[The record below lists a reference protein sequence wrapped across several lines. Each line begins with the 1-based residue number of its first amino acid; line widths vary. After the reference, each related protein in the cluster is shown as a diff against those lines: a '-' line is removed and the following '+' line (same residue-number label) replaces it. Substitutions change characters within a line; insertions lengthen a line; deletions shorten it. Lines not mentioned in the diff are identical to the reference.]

1 MLNVA
6 FCDDDLYFL
15 NNIEKKAKSIF
26 ETLKVKTSI
35 DLFTDANLL
44 INKFEQYNPYYNI
57 IFLDIDMPF
66 NGKEVARKL
75 RLIDRQFKLIF
86 ITSFEQEVLNT
97 FQYNVADF
105 LPKILLEERLLSVIE
120 QVVNAINEENPQYQ
134 IFKVDQTDDNVII
147 IKVPL
152 NDIIY
157 FESINRKNYIHT
169 KRETY
174 LLHSY
179 KFTDLV
185 EYYNNFG
192 FVDIHRTCIVNVQYI
207 FSIGNIEIRLD
218 DGTILPLSRR
228 KRQNV
233 LDKFFVSICEVTI
246 C

>member
-6 FCDDDLYFL
+6 FCDDDRIFL
-15 NNIEKKAKSIF
+15 HNVEKEAKKIF

-44 INKFEQYNPYYNI
+44 IKKFEQYSPYYHI

-75 RLIDRQFKLIF
+75 RLIDHQFKLVF

-97 FQYNVADF
+97 FQFNVSDF
-105 LPKILLEERLLSVIE
+105 LPKLLLEERLFSII
-120 QVVNAINEENPQYQ
+120 QRVVNTVNEENPQNQ
-134 IFKVDQTDDNVII
+134 IFEVNKQNDDII
-147 IKVPL
+147 TIKVPL

-157 FESINRKNYIHT
+157 IESINRRNYLHT

-174 LLHSY
+174 LLHGY
-179 KFTDLV
+179 KFTELV
-185 EYYNNFG
+185 HRYINYNFI
-192 FVDIHRTCIVNVQYI
+192 DIHRTCIVNIKYI
-207 FSIGNIEIRLD
+207 FSIGDIEVRLD

-233 LDKFFVSICEVTI
+233 VNKFIENICEVTL

>member
-6 FCDDDLYFL
+6 FCDDDRNFL
-15 NNIEKKAKSIF
+15 HNVEKEAKKIF

-44 INKFEQYNPYYNI
+44 IEKFEQYNPHYHI
-57 IFLDIDMPF
+57 IFLDIDMPL

-75 RLIDRQFKLIF
+75 RLIDHQFKLVF

-97 FQYNVADF
+97 FQFNVSDF
-105 LPKILLEERLLSVIE
+105 LPKQLLKKRLLSVI
-120 QVVNAINEENPQYQ
+120 QRVVNAVNEENPQNQ
-134 IFKVDQTDDNVII
+134 IFEVNRKDDDITT

-152 NDIIY
+152 NDIMYI
-157 FESINRKNYIHT
+157 ESVNRKSYLHT

-174 LLHSY
+174 LLHGY
-179 KFTDLV
+179 KFTELATH
-185 EYYNNFG
+185 YINFN
-192 FVDIHRTCIVNVQYI
+192 FVDIHRICIVNIKYI
-207 FSIGNIEIRLD
+207 YSIGETEVQLD
-218 DGTILPLSRR
+218 NGRILPLSRR

-233 LDKFFVSICEVTI
+233 VDKFIENICEVNL

>member
-6 FCDDDLYFL
+6 FCDDDRNFL
-15 NNIEKKAKSIF
+15 LNVEKKAKKIF

-44 INKFEQYNPYYNI
+44 IEKFEQYNPYYHI

-66 NGKEVARKL
+66 NGKKVARKL
-75 RLIDRQFKLIF
+75 RLIDHQFKLIF

-97 FQYNVADF
+97 FQFNVSDF
-105 LPKILLEERLLSVIE
+105 LPKLLLEERLFSII
-120 QVVNAINEENPQYQ
+120 QRVVNAVNEENPQNQ
-134 IFKVDQTDDNVII
+134 IFEVNIQNDDILT

-157 FESINRKNYIHT
+157 IESINRRNYLHT

-174 LLHSY
+174 LLHGY
-179 KFTDLV
+179 KFTELV
-185 EYYNNFG
+185 HRYINYN
-192 FVDIHRTCIVNVQYI
+192 FVDIHRTCIVNIKYI
-207 FSIGNIEIRLD
+207 FSIGDIEVRLD
-218 DGTILPLSRR
+218 DDTILPMSRR

-233 LDKFFVSICEVTI
+233 VNKFIENICEVTL

>member
-6 FCDDDLYFL
+6 FCDDDRNFLY
-15 NNIEKKAKSIF
+15 NVEKEAKKIF
-26 ETLKVKTSI
+26 ETIKVKTSI

-44 INKFEQYNPYYNI
+44 IEKFEQYNPYYQI

-75 RLIDRQFKLIF
+75 RLIDHQFKLVF
-86 ITSFEQEVLNT
+86 ITSFDQEVLNT
-97 FQYNVADF
+97 FQFNVSDF
-105 LPKILLEERLLSVIE
+105 LPKLLLEERLSSVI
-120 QVVNAINEENPQYQ
+120 QRVVNAVNEENPQNQ
-134 IFKVDQTDDNVII
+134 IFEVNIQDNDIVT

-157 FESINRKNYIHT
+157 IESVSRKNYLHT

-174 LLHSY
+174 LLHGY
-179 KFTDLV
+179 KFTELV
-185 EYYNNFG
+185 KHYNNFN
-192 FVDIHRTCIVNVQYI
+192 FVDIHRTCIVNIKYI
-207 FSIGNIEIRLD
+207 FSIGDIEVRLD

-233 LDKFFVSICEVTI
+233 VDKFIGNICEVTI